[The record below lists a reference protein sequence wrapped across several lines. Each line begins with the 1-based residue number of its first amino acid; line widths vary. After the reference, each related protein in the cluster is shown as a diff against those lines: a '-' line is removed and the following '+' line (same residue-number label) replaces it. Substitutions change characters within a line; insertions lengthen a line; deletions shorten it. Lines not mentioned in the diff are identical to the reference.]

1 MSSNKIAIVGVACR
15 YPDAASPT
23 ELWENVLSQRQA
35 FRRMPPERLPLA
47 DYYSPDPVA
56 PDKTYSQ
63 NAALITNWSFDRAK
77 YRVSPSTYASAD
89 LAHWLALEVADAAI
103 QDAGF
108 DLPADA

>member
-63 NAALITNWSFDRAK
+63 NAALITSSAPTT
-77 YRVSPSTYASAD
+77 VSAVPENVQSYIFTRSNTVITVTSNTRF
-89 LAHWLALEVADAAI
+89 LNP
-103 QDAGF
+103 QS
-108 DLPADA
+108 